1 MTAPVNNTV
10 MRWFF
15 SIALLVFLQSHG
27 FAAQPLCAAQSF
39 EGNAY
44 SVCRIDL
51 RDMRLETYN
60 LDSAGQPLA
69 SFDVLAGNLKAQ
81 GKELRFA
88 MNAGMF
94 DANLKPIGLYVED
107 GSQSKK
113 LNNRSGYGNFHLKP
127 NGVFYVDGDR
137 LGVMATDEYIK
148 SGLKPDFAT
157 QSGPMLVINGTIH
170 PKFSETGTSYKRRN
184 GVGMVDEHTA
194 VFVITENAVNFY
206 AFAKFFRDGLKC
218 ANALFFD
225 GSISGL
231 YSPDLGRDD
240 GFVPLGPMVGAVDLR

>member
-1 MTAPVNNTV
+1 
-10 MRWFF
+10 MRW
-15 SIALLVFLQSHG
+15 ILPIVVLLVLQSYG
-27 FAAQPLCAAQSF
+27 FAAGPVCLAQSF

-44 SVCRIDL
+44 SVCRVDL
-51 RDMRLETYN
+51 LQMRLETYN
-60 LDSAGQPLA
+60 LDAAGQPLA
-69 SFDVLAGNLKAQ
+69 TFDMLAENLKSE

-94 DANLKPIGLYVED
+94 DVNLKPIGLYVED
-107 GSQSKK
+107 GAQSKK
-113 LNNRSGYGNFHLKP
+113 LNNRNGYGNFHLKP
-127 NGVFYVDGDR
+127 NGVFFVDGDH
-137 LGVMATDEYIK
+137 LGVIATDEFAK

-157 QSGPMLVINGTIH
+157 QSGPMLVINGAIH

-184 GVGMVDEHTA
+184 GVGMVDNHTA

-206 AFAKFFRDGLKC
+206 TFAKFFRDGLKC

-231 YSPDLGRDD
+231 YSTDLGRDD
-240 GFVPLGPMVGAVDLR
+240 GFVPLGPMVGAVDLK